1 MRYAVACSSSQARVQ
16 DFLSGKLQVCKV
28 LIGGSNF
35 FEVVHLQFYM
45 ETYKNWM
52 WFSRGWR
59 SGPSAFIWI
68 RTCFFFKAFFTYL
81 RIFHPVLNHLTRLF
95 KVRTWPITWYLET
108 WVRQSYKY
116 DVFSE
121 THFLVITENLRYFD
135 ETDVRTSQKT
145 TYAQFKI
152 YHTNFIDEIGSRVR
166 CGAWLDPFLGPIS
179 SIKFVWYILNCAYVV
194 FWEVRSSV
202 SSKHLKLFVR
212 TKICV
217 SLKTSYF

>member
-1 MRYAVACSSSQARVQ
+1 MTKSLAQDQTDVWHKYVHRVKGIDFLIGYAVACSSSQARVQ

-35 FEVVHLQFYM
+35 FEVVHLLFSM

-59 SGPSAFIWI
+59 SGPSAFIRI
-68 RTCFFFKAFFTYL
+68 RTCFFFKTFFTYL
-81 RIFHPVLNHLTRLF
+81 RIFHSVLNHLTRLY

-108 WVRQSYKY
+108 RVRQSYKY

-121 THFLVITENLRYFD
+121 THFLVLTKNLRCFD
-135 ETDVRTSQKT
+135 EFDVRTSQKT

-152 YHTNFIDEIGSRVR
+152 YRTNFIDEIGPRSAGICR
-166 CGAWLDPFLGPIS
+166 
-179 SIKFVWYILNCAYVV
+179 SIKPDRVGC
-194 FWEVRSSV
+194 
-202 SSKHLKLFVR
+202 
-212 TKICV
+212 
-217 SLKTSYF
+217 